1 MAIRTVQILG
11 QGYGANPA
19 EITVTANGNTIFLG
33 TVATVD
39 QPLPA
44 LPNLEIDLTNIL
56 CTFEIDTA
64 FAGEIPMTYAV
75 SAGTVI
81 FADIYANYISIPNP
95 VYTTAQLETLQD
107 PATSWQDHVAIYIQV
122 AVPPMSQAEI
132 DVLLDKE
139 IPISEKNAIVAA
151 HNCTGSISSGADG
164 YGLIDQTDSRSSVV
178 IDGVAQTPNYSE
190 LPGPWW
196 WTVNTGST
204 MTCQFTVDP
213 ATV

>member
-44 LPNLEIDLTNIL
+44 LPNLEIDLTNVL

-64 FAGEIPMTYAV
+64 FVGEIPMTYAV
-75 SAGTVI
+75 SAGTVV
-81 FADIYANYISIPNP
+81 FADIYANYISILNP
-95 VYTTAQLETLQD
+95 VYTPAQLEVLRD
-107 PATSWQDHVAIYIQV
+107 PATSWPDHVAIYIQV
-122 AVPPMSQAEI
+122 AVPPLSQAEI
-132 DVLLDKE
+132 DVLLDTE

-151 HNCTGSISSGADG
+151 HNCTVIISSGADG
-164 YGLIDQTDSRSSVV
+164 YGPIDDTDPRSSVV
-178 IDGVAQTPNYSE
+178 INGVAQTPDHGE
-190 LPGPWW
+190 LPGAWW
-196 WTVNTGST
+196 WPIAAGST
-204 MTCQFTVDP
+204 MAYQLQVDP